1 MTSIK
6 GAQKSSD
13 TRRTGAQVIGYVE
26 EPLLQLETDRRE
38 ERQEK
43 GRLKYEKIQK

>member
-1 MTSIK
+1 MTSIRGGAEVK
-6 GAQKSSD
+6 GYGK
-13 TRRTGAQVIGYVE
+13 
-26 EPLLQLETDRRE
+26 EPLFQLETDRRE